1 MRSGND
7 ELIAFLDLE
16 VPSKD
21 LTTIIFIFQ
30 KLIMF
35 IVPEYDIKLLPPEP
49 RLPE

>member
-7 ELIAFLDLE
+7 ELIFFLDLE
-16 VPSKD
+16 VPTKD
-21 LTTIIFIFQ
+21 LTTIIFICQ